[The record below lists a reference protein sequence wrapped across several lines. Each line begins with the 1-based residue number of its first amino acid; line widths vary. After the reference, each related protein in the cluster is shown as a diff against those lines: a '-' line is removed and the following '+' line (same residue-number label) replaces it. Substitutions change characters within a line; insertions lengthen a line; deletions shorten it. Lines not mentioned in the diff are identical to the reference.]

1 MSEGR
6 KSHREEVMPVNRILH
21 LFVRLLR
28 WEKSR
33 APADRESQART
44 GENIRRALDGAEKK
58 EAADRPQE
66 D

>member
-1 MSEGR
+1 
-6 KSHREEVMPVNRILH
+6 MPVNRILH

-44 GENIRRALDGAEKK
+44 GENIRRALEGAEKK